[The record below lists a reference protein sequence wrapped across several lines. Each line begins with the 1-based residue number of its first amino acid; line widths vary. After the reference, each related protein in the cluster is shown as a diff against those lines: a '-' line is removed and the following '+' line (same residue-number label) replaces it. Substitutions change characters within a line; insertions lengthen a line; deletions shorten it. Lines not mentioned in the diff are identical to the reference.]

1 MLLLDEVISAF
12 LHFDRSGAMIIR
24 CASVLSLVVL
34 LAGCSEAYST
44 LEGSFAVDSLEGEPS
59 VRSTSMT
66 IGGPSHAGATNY
78 GGVVDLYVSG
88 EAIGV
93 SVSAPFLRPIRIP
106 SERISGCA
114 MTCFGTNDRHVE
126 LLIES
131 TGSAVSFPEVPQLLD
146 WCWEARKPV
155 FPGDAEREW
164 KYKGGRLPSTDLSHP
179 QFVSREA
186 YDSALLNSCRGY

>member
-1 MLLLDEVISAF
+1 
-12 LHFDRSGAMIIR
+12 MICR
-24 CASVLSLVVL
+24 CVALVSLVVL

-44 LEGSFAVDSLEGEPS
+44 LERSFAVDSLKGEPS

-78 GGVVDLYVSG
+78 GGVVDLYVSSSG
-88 EAIGV
+88 IGV
-93 SVSAPFLRPIRIP
+93 SVSAPFLQPIHIP
-106 SERISGCA
+106 SERVSGCA
-114 MTCFGTNDRHVE
+114 MACFGANDRHVE

-131 TGSAVSFPEVPQLLD
+131 TGSVVSFPEVPQLLD

-164 KYKGGRLPSTDLSHP
+164 KYKGDRLPSTDLTDP

-186 YDSALLNSCRGY
+186 YDGALLNNCRGY